1 MGTGNRRFPPR
12 PSPERLAN
20 QIRQIESAQEK
31 MSSAVLENS
40 RSLLETQESILG
52 ELRKTREDVSRNLRE
67 NTEAVRDLRGE
78 IGSIWREMRDELRR
92 NADKKQ
98 EVVLVKDDNKP
109 VSHSGPQGGGSG
121 SQKALT
127 MQDLQEALAVQQAT
141 MIQMQSLGMAGM
153 FAHAARPPPVPHMP
167 PHMFPP
173 GLPSQ
178 PIPQQPIPVST
189 VSHQPTP
196 SSTVNNTPVNVVITS
211 SDKIPAPGSSAPT
224 ASLPAVNIPA
234 QHRLGGVRPAAS
246 IAAPTQAPEPAA
258 AAPKDPIAGLSALAA
273 GIPPATNQHSYQI
286 NISSNQSTLGSP
298 FAEKDGPAV
307 PITTSSILAN
317 IPKPM

>member
-1 MGTGNRRFPPR
+1 MLFRF
-12 PSPERLAN
+12 
-20 QIRQIESAQEK
+20 Q
-31 MSSAVLENS
+31 
-40 RSLLETQESILG
+40 
-52 ELRKTREDVSRNLRE
+52 
-67 NTEAVRDLRGE
+67 
-78 IGSIWREMRDELRR
+78 DELRR

-153 FAHAARPPPVPHMP
+153 FAHAARPPHVPHMP

-178 PIPQQPIPVST
+178 PSLPQQPIPPVST

-196 SSTVNNTPVNVVITS
+196 SSTGKVNNYP
-211 SDKIPAPGSSAPT
+211 K
-224 ASLPAVNIPA
+224 
-234 QHRLGGVRPAAS
+234 S
-246 IAAPTQAPEPAA
+246 IRFNES
-258 AAPKDPIAGLSALAA
+258 PIFVK
-273 GIPPATNQHSYQI
+273 N
-286 NISSNQSTLGSP
+286 
-298 FAEKDGPAV
+298 
-307 PITTSSILAN
+307 
-317 IPKPM
+317 

>member
-1 MGTGNRRFPPR
+1 MKIQCLFVCF
-12 PSPERLAN
+12 
-20 QIRQIESAQEK
+20 Q
-31 MSSAVLENS
+31 
-40 RSLLETQESILG
+40 
-52 ELRKTREDVSRNLRE
+52 
-67 NTEAVRDLRGE
+67 
-78 IGSIWREMRDELRR
+78 DELRR

-178 PIPQQPIPVST
+178 PSLPQQPIPVST

-196 SSTVNNTPVNVVITS
+196 SSTGKVNNYQ
-211 SDKIPAPGSSAPT
+211 K
-224 ASLPAVNIPA
+224 
-234 QHRLGGVRPAAS
+234 S
-246 IAAPTQAPEPAA
+246 IRFSES
-258 AAPKDPIAGLSALAA
+258 PICGK
-273 GIPPATNQHSYQI
+273 N
-286 NISSNQSTLGSP
+286 
-298 FAEKDGPAV
+298 
-307 PITTSSILAN
+307 
-317 IPKPM
+317 